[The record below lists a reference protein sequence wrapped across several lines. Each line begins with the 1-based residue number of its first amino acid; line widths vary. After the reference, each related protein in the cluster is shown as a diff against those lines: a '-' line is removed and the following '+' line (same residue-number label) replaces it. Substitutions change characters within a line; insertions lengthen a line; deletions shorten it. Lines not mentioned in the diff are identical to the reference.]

1 MSFYLYDYER
11 ELSAIMD
18 LVFVKQNN
26 RILLDTLAGVPFDV
40 TNLAQY
46 PLVMK
51 LDSAGDIQQFDVTIG
66 AFELHVK
73 VKPPWVSPRWMNAP
87 NPPGFLDVGIVFKH
101 DGKWCGH
108 YTFNLDEMDPENVVD
123 SFMKSA
129 TSAIRSR
136 ASITIREHN
145 RYLKDRAKYD
155 TLQKLFKIKVR

>member
-18 LVFVKQNN
+18 LVFVKQDN
-26 RILLDTLAGVPFDV
+26 RILLDALAGVPFDV

-73 VKPPWVSPRWMNAP
+73 VKKPWMSPTFKGPSNRYYN
-87 NPPGFLDVGIVFKH
+87 DVNIVFRH
-101 DGKWCGH
+101 DGNWCGH
-108 YTFNLDEMDPENVVD
+108 YNFNLDEMDPENVVD
-123 SFMKSA
+123 SFMKCA

-145 RYLKDRAKYD
+145 RYLKDTAKYD
-155 TLQKLFKIKVR
+155 TLQKLFNIKVR